1 MTTRG
6 SKATV
11 RMLALLA
18 GALTGCA
25 SASLD
30 VLSPVP
36 VPITAVKLAV
46 RDDTGGD
53 MSPDE
58 LKTLKRIVTEELED
72 AGIAVVGPSSPS
84 TDIRVLGNV
93 TRYDPG
99 LRPLRFVSRYGF
111 GTGTLDS
118 TWLVLDPQS
127 SQIARCRIEGS
138 VSMGTFGGSF
148 QDVQE
153 DAGKALARFLKGE
166 IR

>member
-1 MTTRG
+1 
-6 SKATV
+6 
-11 RMLALLA
+11 MLVLFA
-18 GALTGCA
+18 GALVGCA

-36 VPITAVKLAV
+36 IPITAVKLAV

-53 MSPDE
+53 MSSDD
-58 LKTLKRIVTEELED
+58 LKALKRTLTDELED

-93 TRYDPG
+93 TRYEPG

-111 GTGTLDS
+111 GTGTLAS

-127 SQIARCRIEGS
+127 STIARCRIEGS